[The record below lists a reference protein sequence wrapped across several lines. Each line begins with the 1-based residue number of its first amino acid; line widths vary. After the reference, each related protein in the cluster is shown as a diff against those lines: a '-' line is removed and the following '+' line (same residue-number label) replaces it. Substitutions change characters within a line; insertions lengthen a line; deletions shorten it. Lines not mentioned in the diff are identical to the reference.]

1 MHILFVVP
9 YTPNLIRVRP
19 YNLIRS
25 LTYNGNKVT
34 VLAVYSDASELN
46 DLKELTKFCFQVQ
59 GFFLPRWKSYWNC
72 VKALPSSSPLQSH
85 FCWHPQLA
93 SRISDLVTN
102 HSKNNPIDI
111 VHVEHL
117 RGVRYGL
124 FTKSIGPV
132 TPVVWDSVDSI
143 SLLFSQA
150 SASSTDHLK
159 RYVTK
164 FELSRTKEFE
174 AKMVGRFERMLV
186 TSMIDKEAF
195 ISYSENN
202 LASENINIVPN
213 GVDLEYFTPSQ
224 SRKREQNTIVIS
236 GKMSYHA
243 NIAMVNHFVENI
255 FPIVKTSV
263 PNVKLWIVGKDPPGR
278 ILAMQQDPSI
288 RVTGMVPDIRPYLQG
303 ATIAVAPLTY
313 GAGIQNKVLEAMAC
327 GTPVVSS
334 NQAIAAL
341 DVVPNRDIIQA
352 DDPVDFGQQVIHLL
366 NNHSLRH
373 GIGLAGRDYIE
384 KNHQWG
390 VIASHLEGIYNEVI
404 CSCG

>member
-25 LTYNGNKVT
+25 LAYNGNKVT
-34 VLAVYSDASELN
+34 LLAVYSEESELN
-46 DLKELTKFCFQVQ
+46 DLKELKKFCYQVQ

-72 VKALPSSSPLQSH
+72 VKALPSSTPLQSH

-102 HSKNNPIDI
+102 HNKNNPIDI

-124 FTKSIGPV
+124 FTKTIGRV
-132 TPVVWDSVDSI
+132 APVVWDSVDSI

-150 SASSTDHLK
+150 SASSTDQLK

-164 FELSRTKEFE
+164 FELSRTKKFE
-174 AKMVGRFERMLV
+174 AQMVGRFERMLV
-186 TSMIDKEAF
+186 TSIIDKEAF
-195 ISYSENN
+195 ISYSDNTQ
-202 LASENINIVPN
+202 ASENINILPN
-213 GVDLEYFTPSQ
+213 GVDLEYFTPNHSI
-224 SRKREQNTIVIS
+224 KREQNTIVIS

-243 NIAMVNHFVENI
+243 NIAMVIHFVESI
-255 FPIVKTSV
+255 FPIVKASIPDV
-263 PNVKLWIVGKDPPGR
+263 NLWIVGKDPPER
-278 ILAMQQDPSI
+278 ILAMEQDPCI
-288 RVTGMVPDIRPYLQG
+288 TVTGVVPDIRPYLQG

-334 NQAIAAL
+334 SQAIAAI
-341 DVVPNRDIIQA
+341 DVLPDREIIQA
-352 DDPVDFGQQVIHLL
+352 DDPVEFGQKVINLL

-384 KNHQWG
+384 NNHQWG
-390 VIASHLEGIYNEVI
+390 VIASQLEGIYHEVV
-404 CSCG
+404 C